1 MRSSLRGLLYGSVC
15 TFSGG
20 CGSLRPRDWEQ
31 KLRIAP
37 EHSTKTHNDMSLG
50 PNVPGV
56 SVVLKT
62 SPLRPLLPTA
72 KVDTHDIYELVVSY
86 VAKMTLTTFLVHL
99 HVHL

>member
-1 MRSSLRGLLYGSVC
+1 
-15 TFSGG
+15 
-20 CGSLRPRDWEQ
+20 
-31 KLRIAP
+31 
-37 EHSTKTHNDMSLG
+37 MSLG